1 MSNIFKQ
8 KMALFGS
15 ILKHKLSSFIYN
27 KDGFT
32 VQKIMVLL
40 AMINALSQ
48 VAFGRIHNEAAYKV
62 SSTVAIFTFINQ
74 IALILTAVS
83 LMRLKE
89 KKKYFIF
96 SILLFAITTATMITY
111 IVIMQGDIYYQ
122 TALSGGYSY
131 EDAIKIVYAIDD
143 SINFII
149 FALVLTFL
157 EVGLFVAEFIIKRRR
172 LHGLSNQGRD

>member
-1 MSNIFKQ
+1 MVSN
-8 KMALFGS
+8 
-15 ILKHKLSSFIYN
+15 LKHKLSSLIYN

-32 VQKIMVLL
+32 LQKIIVLL

-48 VAFGRIHNEAAYKV
+48 VALGRIHNEAAYKV

-74 IALILTAVS
+74 IALILMAVS

-96 SILLFAITTATMITY
+96 SILLFFVTTALMISY
-111 IVIMQGDIYYQ
+111 IIIMQNDIYYQ

-143 SINFII
+143 SITLII
-149 FALVLTFL
+149 VALVLGFI
-157 EVGLFVAEFIIKRRR
+157 EMGLFVAEIIIQIKRRKA
-172 LHGLSNQGRD
+172 HGLSDQGRD